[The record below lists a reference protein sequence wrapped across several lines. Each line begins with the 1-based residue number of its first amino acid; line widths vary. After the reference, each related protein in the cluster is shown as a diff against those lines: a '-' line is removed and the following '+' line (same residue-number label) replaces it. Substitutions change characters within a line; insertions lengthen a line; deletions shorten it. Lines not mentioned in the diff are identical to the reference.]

1 MRRDRIRGLREGS
14 MIDLSTRRVFVKR
27 ASFLVAGAGIA
38 WAADTE
44 SVVAETSYGKVRGSV
59 SGDIK
64 VFKGIPYGADTSG
77 SNRFMPPAKPAKWT
91 DVRDALAYGP
101 TAPQTAAGGRGRA
114 GASRTSVH
122 FAGFAGGMKRFEP
135 EVSAPYGIPL
145 KTF

>member
-91 DVRDALAYGP
+91 DVRDAPALPRPPAAVCGAVGP
-101 TAPQTAAGGRGRA
+101 YAR
-114 GASRTSVH
+114 ASRTSVH